1 MPLFAAPYWGF
12 SLKGE
17 FPTPAIYFLREN
29 EDLAQEQIQISLAF
43 RTNTY
48 LIKLVLKT
56 LQQIRLKG
64 GKKEESKDVGL

>member
-1 MPLFAAPYWGF
+1 MPLFAVPYWGF
-12 SLKGE
+12 SLNGE
-17 FPTPAIYFLREN
+17 LPRSAIHFQRAN

-48 LIKLVLKT
+48 LIKLVLET

>member
-12 SLKGE
+12 SLNE
-17 FPTPAIYFLREN
+17 ELLVPAIYFQRTN
-29 EDLAQEQIQISLAF
+29 EDLAQEQILISLAF

-64 GKKEESKDVGL
+64 GKKRRAKM